1 MTTVVSKSTKQFQL
15 FIEEQS
21 SILLEKK
28 RTRLIRIYEE
38 ISPKNKDNPA
48 LARFK
53 EKRLCMSFQRKAT
66 LYVFSEK
73 SDSLL

>member
-48 LARFK
+48 LARFY
-53 EKRLCMSFQRKAT
+53 ELIHNDIGSTEVMT
-66 LYVFSEK
+66 LVHQ
-73 SDSLL
+73 LLHPS

>member
-28 RTRLIRIYEE
+28 RTRLISIYEE

-48 LARFK
+48 LARFYDLIHNDIGSI
-53 EKRLCMSFQRKAT
+53 EVMT
-66 LYVFSEK
+66 LAHQ
-73 SDSLL
+73 LLHPS

>member
-15 FIEEQS
+15 FLEEQS

-28 RTRLIRIYEE
+28 RDRLMIIYNE

-48 LARFK
+48 LARFH
-53 EKRLCMSFQRKAT
+53 ELIHNDIGSIEVMALVHQ
-66 LYVFSEK
+66 
-73 SDSLL
+73 LLHSSA